1 MKRSAN
7 RQGFTLAE
15 LIMAIALLAF
25 FSVVVVQVFVLAQS
39 VTRRAETLDRAVV
52 CASDLADQWKLMS
65 GDTVIEP
72 IEQLWMDPVPGRK
85 ITIYLDEN
93 FDSCDKEQSKY
104 EADLTIEEGEAAG
117 VWILRIQLFEH
128 EEQGLEPLYMLET
141 GHFPGRREK
150 P

>member
-25 FSVVVVQVFVLAQS
+25 FSVVIVQVFVLAQS
-39 VTRRAETLDRAVV
+39 VTQRAETLDRAVV

-72 IEQLWMDPVPGRK
+72 IEQLWNDPVPGQTV
-85 ITIYLDEN
+85 TIYLDEN
-93 FDSCDKEQSKY
+93 FDSFTEKQSKFV
-104 EADLTIEEGEAAG
+104 ADLTIEDGEEDG
-117 VWILRIQLFEH
+117 VWNLHIQLFEY
-128 EEQGLEPLYMLET
+128 EEQGLKPLYTLET
-141 GHFPGRREK
+141 SHYAGRRDR